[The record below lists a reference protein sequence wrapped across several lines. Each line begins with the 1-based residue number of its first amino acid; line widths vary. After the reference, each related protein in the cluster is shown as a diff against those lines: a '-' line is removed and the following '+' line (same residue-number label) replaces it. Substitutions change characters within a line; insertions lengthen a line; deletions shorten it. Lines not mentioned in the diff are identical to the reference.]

1 MLTEIKEKLENC
13 HSPDGTVED
22 VQEKLSVVQVIRLYI
37 PYILPNI
44 NNLWKFL

>member
-37 PYILPNI
+37 PFILPNI
-44 NNLWKFL
+44 ANLWKVL